1 MEVYL
6 HGPLWAPFSRAPL
19 FSCMAFQCLMNVS
32 QTLLPSAPKNVLS
45 LPEFGM
51 YVDCLACLLNLSVQ
65 VTVFSMHSRT
75 FPKTGRLVTEGDPTF
90 PNGMWTDP
98 PKCCHRALSLWR
110 SRHVL
115 RGSVTDR
122 RDFYHQPHVTPER
135 ARSNMLPFSYPVA
148 CFEDTHA
155 YESLKA
161 SCLKST
167 FWPQRSCW

>member
-1 MEVYL
+1 MVRCGLPFQEPAFLL
-6 HGPLWAPFSRAPL
+6 HGLPVSDECIPNFAAGCP
-19 FSCMAFQCLMNVS
+19 QECLKLARVWDVCG
-32 QTLLPSAPKNVLS
+32 LLS
-45 LPEFGM
+45 LFVEPVRPGHG
-51 YVDCLACLLNLSVQ
+51 
-65 VTVFSMHSRT
+65 VFHAFKGFS
-75 FPKTGRLVTEGDPTF
+75 KGRLVTEGDPTF

-122 RDFYHQPHVTPER
+122 RDFYHQAHVTPER

-161 SCLKST
+161 SCLKPT